1 MKMTLGLIWQL
12 ILHYH
17 VRASMKTGSSDNVP
31 DSPRGLR
38 EELLSWVRN
47 ELATVGLSLPIE
59 NFGSRQ
65 VISKYN
71 KIATAQLI
79 WLLITKNNI
88 IVRFFFITY

>member
-1 MKMTLGLIWQL
+1 MTLGLIWQL

-17 VRASMKTGSSDNVP
+17 VRAAMKTGSNDNMP

-47 ELATVGLSLPIE
+47 ELATVGLKAPIE

-65 VISKYN
+65 VESI
-71 KIATAQLI
+71 ITLI
-79 WLLITKNNI
+79 CKL
-88 IVRFFFITY
+88 